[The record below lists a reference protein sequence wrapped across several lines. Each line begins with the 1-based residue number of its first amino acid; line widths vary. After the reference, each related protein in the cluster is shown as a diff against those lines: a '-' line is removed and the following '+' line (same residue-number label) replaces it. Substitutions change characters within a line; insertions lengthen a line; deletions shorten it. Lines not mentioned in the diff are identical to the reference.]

1 MNDRCATVAM
11 TASLR
16 TTNLCVALLTSL
28 VVAAWPARA
37 QDTEPIAPLPL
48 TVDQDPLR
56 VALGERL
63 FADPRLS
70 ADAVTSCA
78 TCHPLERGGMNG
90 EARTL
95 SRDGKKR
102 LRNVPT
108 IFNVRFNLYLN
119 WDGAHESLTTH
130 TDAILQN
137 PALMNN
143 KWPGL
148 IGRLQG
154 IPEFAQ
160 GFKAAYPEGVTR
172 ANVIDALV
180 NYERSLITPNARFDK
195 YLRGDAAAINADEL
209 RGYQLF
215 RSNGCVA
222 CHQGVNVGG
231 NLVQK
236 FGVFAPPDPLAAAGE
251 KADPGRLNV
260 TKDPRD
266 QSVFRVPSLRNVG
279 VTAPYFHDGRAKTL
293 EEAVKLMG
301 MAQLGRT
308 LSADDIRRIAA
319 FLRTLTGEYNG
330 RSLAPP
336 ASTTP

>member
-1 MNDRCATVAM
+1 MILTCVVLVMATIG
-11 TASLR
+11 
-16 TTNLCVALLTSL
+16 
-28 VVAAWPARA
+28 PARA
-37 QDTEPIAPLPL
+37 QGNEPISPLPL
-48 TVDQDPLR
+48 TVDQDPAR
-56 VALGERL
+56 VALGARL
-63 FADPRLS
+63 FADQRLS
-70 ADAVTSCA
+70 TGAVASCT
-78 TCHPLERGGMNG
+78 TCHPLNSGGMNS

-143 KWPGL
+143 KWPEL
-148 IGRLQG
+148 IARLQG

-160 GFKAAYPEGVTR
+160 AFKAAYPDGVTR
-172 ANVIDALV
+172 ANLIDAFV
-180 NYERSLITPNARFDK
+180 NYERSLITPNARFDQF
-195 YLRGDAAAINADEL
+195 LRGNATAITAGEL
-209 RGYQLF
+209 HGYQLF
-215 RSNGCVA
+215 KSNGCIT

-231 NLVQK
+231 NLMQI
-236 FGVFAPPDPLAAAGE
+236 FGVFVTPDPLAAAGE
-251 KADPGRLNV
+251 PPDPGRFNV

-279 VTAPYFHDGRAKTL
+279 VTAPYFHDGRARTL

-308 LSADDIRRIAA
+308 LSTDDIRLIAS

-330 RSLAPP
+330 RSLAAQASP
-336 ASTTP
+336 AR